1 MCLSQLLLHVVYFS
15 FYVTSNKTITV
26 RTVEEQEDILYD
38 YKVELTGVG
47 NRSQINTDDNALLHF
62 CTMYYPF
69 ALAGHRGT
77 CLRPLHIFALLCSGA
92 GELQSLQSTLFTYG
106 QQQQ

>member
-1 MCLSQLLLHVVYFS
+1 
-15 FYVTSNKTITV
+15 
-26 RTVEEQEDILYD
+26 
-38 YKVELTGVG
+38 
-47 NRSQINTDDNALLHF
+47 
-62 CTMYYPF
+62 MYYPF

-106 QQQQ
+106 QQQQQQQVNFVVITYL